1 MLASSAIA
9 SLRMA
14 AGWFRHEQSTLA
26 HAMMQMDLRFPLLA
40 AHSRLKSS
48 SGDSLA
54 VWVSLEVR
62 TSDMIGHQTL
72 ADL

>member
-14 AGWFRHEQSTLA
+14 AGWFRHEQSTLVR
-26 HAMMQMDLRFPLLA
+26 AMTQMDPRFPLLA

-48 SGDSLA
+48 SGGSLA
-54 VWVSLEVR
+54 IWVSLEVR